1 MGEVPSVRMVL
12 PMDMKNLASLSNE
25 VVYVSVPI
33 RDAYP
38 KVAAEPAMY

>member
-25 VVYVSVPI
+25 FLHVCPASQG
-33 RDAYP
+33 AYP